1 MKQDQDEIV
10 ILENARKFMNDIK
23 QNKLSLN
30 LNVQVQNLTE
40 HINAIIECKKIAT
53 PRSSILINDM
63 LILSEH
69 LQNLNQN
76 NAQDLNT
83 DENEGLNCE
92 YSNSYQ
98 NNNTDKNIEAW
109 IVLKETNVFYK
120 DIKGCDSA
128 IMDISESVIIP
139 LKYPIIFKRSKSRR
153 ATGILLFGP
162 PGTGKS
168 MIARATACEISAT
181 FYTASCAELTS
192 RWVGGSEKK
201 LKSLFQTAID
211 NAPSIIFLDE
221 IDSIASVRGS
231 EITIADQ
238 RLTNQILIELDNI
251 TNNQFSVFV
260 IAATNLPW
268 QIDDAV
274 MRRLSRKVYI
284 PMPNE
289 DARRSMFEQA
299 FSDIAI
305 ITSEDLDAFGEQSKN
320 LSGSDIS
327 TIINRV
333 KFIPLHILYT
343 ASQFIITNG
352 IDGNVS
358 VEAIID
364 SLNNQKCHNDEN
376 NDNNVVKSTFD
387 DIIDRYGEDSVCI
400 PPIVSSFI
408 FSEISAFS
416 PTVSRSSIQLYKDY
430 IEENKA

>member
-1 MKQDQDEIV
+1 
-10 ILENARKFMNDIK
+10 
-23 QNKLSLN
+23 
-30 LNVQVQNLTE
+30 
-40 HINAIIECKKIAT
+40 
-53 PRSSILINDM
+53 
-63 LILSEH
+63 
-69 LQNLNQN
+69 
-76 NAQDLNT
+76 
-83 DENEGLNCE
+83 
-92 YSNSYQ
+92 
-98 NNNTDKNIEAW
+98 
-109 IVLKETNVFYK
+109 
-120 DIKGCDSA
+120 
-128 IMDISESVIIP
+128 

-153 ATGILLFGP
+153 ATGVLLFGP

-238 RLTNQILIELDNI
+238 RLTNQLLIELDNI
-251 TNNQFSVFV
+251 TNNQLSVFV

-284 PMPNE
+284 PMPNK

-299 FSDIAI
+299 FSDIGI

-327 TIINRV
+327 TIISRV
-333 KFIPLHILYT
+333 KFIPLHLLYT
-343 ASQFIITNG
+343 ASRFIITNG

-358 VEAIID
+358 VVAIID
-364 SLNNQKCHNDEN
+364 EDDDPKCHNDANE
-376 NDNNVVKSTFD
+376 DNSIVKSSFD
-387 DIIDRYGEDSVCI
+387 DIIDKYGEDSVCI

-416 PTVSRSSIQLYKDY
+416 PTVSSSSIKSYKDY
-430 IEENKA
+430 IQENKT

>member
-1 MKQDQDEIV
+1 MKQNQDEII
-10 ILENARKFMNDIK
+10 ILENARKFMNDVK
-23 QNKLSLN
+23 QNIVSID

-40 HINAIIECKKIAT
+40 HINKIMECKKVAT

-69 LQNLNQN
+69 LQNQN
-76 NAQDLNT
+76 TNSTKDLHV
-83 DENEGLNCE
+83 DEQEDSNCE

-98 NNNTDKNIEAW
+98 NNIEDKNIEAW
-109 IVLKETNVFYK
+109 VVLKETNVFYK
-120 DIKGCDSA
+120 DIKGCDNA

-153 ATGILLFGP
+153 AAGILLFGP

-211 NAPSIIFLDE
+211 HVPSIIFLDE

-238 RLTNQILIELDNI
+238 RLTNQLLIELDNI
-251 TNNQFSVFV
+251 TNNQLSVFV

-274 MRRLSRKVYI
+274 MRRLSRKIYI
-284 PMPNE
+284 PMPNKC
-289 DARRSMFEQA
+289 ARRSMFEQA
-299 FSDIAI
+299 FSDIPR
-305 ITSEDLDAFGEQSKN
+305 ITPEDLDAFGEKSKN

-327 TIINRV
+327 TIISRV

-343 ASQFIITNG
+343 ASTFIIKKSLDG
-352 IDGNVS
+352 IVS
-358 VEAIID
+358 VAAVID
-364 SLNNQKCHNDEN
+364 EDNNQKCDRDEQD
-376 NDNNVVKSTFD
+376 DNIIVTSTFD
-387 DIIDRYGEDSVCI
+387 NIIDIYGEDSVCI
-400 PPIVSSFI
+400 PQIVSSFI
-408 FSEISAFS
+408 SSEISTFS
-416 PTVSRSSIQLYKDY
+416 PTVSSSSRQLYKDY
-430 IEENKA
+430 IAENKI